1 MSFVVPTG
9 TILKEYMESRNI
21 TQKDM
26 AESIGVSEK
35 FVSNLINGKSKLS
48 EEVALNLE
56 KIFPDIKAE
65 FWLDIEQNYRLTLL
79 RQRQEKNETIFDLR
93 EIANEYKFNYVFQG
107 LGYDIRTQ
115 AREML
120 KLLGEK
126 SFKDVEDKLDKL
138 NYSFMEDGG
147 NNKTIYVWL
156 KLCEYELD
164 IQNDL
169 DKLGEFN
176 LEKFKSNLP
185 ILKQI
190 IYTENF
196 EMAEK
201 NIRKYLNFFGIPLVI
216 MDAVPTAKVRGATT
230 VLNNR
235 PVIFL
240 SKRYKLLSVFY
251 FTLVHEL
258 MHIIN
263 GNINEKYHIDFDNE
277 EIEILT
283 NQQARDFFVDKE
295 QYEKFVEKTE
305 KTNIDLENL
314 LAFSNTQKVIPEII
328 VSFLEHDKIIDYSK
342 FHYLKNKIE

>member
-1 MSFVVPTG
+1 MSFVVPTR

-147 NNKTIYVWL
+147 NNKTIY
-156 KLCEYELD
+156 
-164 IQNDL
+164 
-169 DKLGEFN
+169 
-176 LEKFKSNLP
+176 
-185 ILKQI
+185 
-190 IYTENF
+190 
-196 EMAEK
+196 
-201 NIRKYLNFFGIPLVI
+201 
-216 MDAVPTAKVRGATT
+216 
-230 VLNNR
+230 
-235 PVIFL
+235 
-240 SKRYKLLSVFY
+240 
-251 FTLVHEL
+251 
-258 MHIIN
+258 
-263 GNINEKYHIDFDNE
+263 
-277 EIEILT
+277 
-283 NQQARDFFVDKE
+283 
-295 QYEKFVEKTE
+295 
-305 KTNIDLENL
+305 
-314 LAFSNTQKVIPEII
+314 
-328 VSFLEHDKIIDYSK
+328 
-342 FHYLKNKIE
+342 

>member
-1 MSFVVPTG
+1 
-9 TILKEYMESRNI
+9 
-21 TQKDM
+21 
-26 AESIGVSEK
+26 
-35 FVSNLINGKSKLS
+35 
-48 EEVALNLE
+48 
-56 KIFPDIKAE
+56 
-65 FWLDIEQNYRLTLL
+65 
-79 RQRQEKNETIFDLR
+79 
-93 EIANEYKFNYVFQG
+93 
-107 LGYDIRTQ
+107 
-115 AREML
+115 ML

-156 KLCEYELD
+156 KLCEYEMD

-240 SKRYKLLSVFY
+240 SKR
-251 FTLVHEL
+251 
-258 MHIIN
+258 
-263 GNINEKYHIDFDNE
+263 
-277 EIEILT
+277 
-283 NQQARDFFVDKE
+283 
-295 QYEKFVEKTE
+295 
-305 KTNIDLENL
+305 
-314 LAFSNTQKVIPEII
+314 
-328 VSFLEHDKIIDYSK
+328 
-342 FHYLKNKIE
+342 